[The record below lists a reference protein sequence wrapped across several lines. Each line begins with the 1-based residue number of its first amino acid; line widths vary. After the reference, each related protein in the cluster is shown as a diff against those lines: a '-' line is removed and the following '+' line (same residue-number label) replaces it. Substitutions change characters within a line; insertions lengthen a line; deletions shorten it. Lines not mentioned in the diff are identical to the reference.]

1 MSEIVEDVND
11 KIEKLWKLLAE
22 HNKLLRERVQK
33 QKETIESKDFEA
45 VGEFSGEIQM
55 LAQSDVCYAT
65 LIEVL
70 EELRKPKHV
79 LGG

>member
-1 MSEIVEDVND
+1 MERDVTD

-22 HNKLLRERVQK
+22 HNTLLEKFIQK
-33 QKETIESKDFEA
+33 RRKMIESRNFVA
-45 VGEFSGEIQM
+45 VGDVSGTILL

-70 EELRKPKHV
+70 EELIEPKQV
-79 LGG
+79 YGG